1 MQGYLKKNNRPVDD
15 LGGFHAVRDVKLVEL
30 HVEGL
35 SVVEFCSLQ
44 SEPVEK
50 KKRECRIWQ

>member
-1 MQGYLKKNNRPVDD
+1 MDD